1 MRIVY
6 SLSLAALVAR
16 APTPP
21 QLSPVSADQLRL
33 HERARAAHLQRW
45 AWDDIA
51 PLGSGSL
58 LTGRWPT
65 SS

>member
-21 QLSPVSADQLRL
+21 QLSPVSADQPSCSACTS
-33 HERARAAHLQRW
+33 ARALRTCNAG
-45 AWDDIA
+45 
-51 PLGSGSL
+51 PG
-58 LTGRWPT
+58 TT
-65 SS
+65 SRLSDPDLS